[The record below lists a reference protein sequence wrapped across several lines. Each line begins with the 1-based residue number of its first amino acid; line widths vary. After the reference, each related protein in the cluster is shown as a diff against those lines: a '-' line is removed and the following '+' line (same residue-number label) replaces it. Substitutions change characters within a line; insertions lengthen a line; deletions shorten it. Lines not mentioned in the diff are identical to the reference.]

1 MTKTLTLYSREGCH
15 LCAQMR
21 AELDAL
27 LEAPDF
33 PRGISIHAVDI
44 DADPELRRRFNAE
57 VPVLA
62 LGDEIIC
69 FHFLDEP
76 VLRQA
81 LSHG

>member
-15 LCAQMR
+15 LCAQLR

-33 PRGISIHAVDI
+33 PRGITVETVDI
-44 DADPELRRRFNAE
+44 DSDPELRRRFNAE

-69 FHFLDEP
+69 FHFLDESE
-76 VLRQA
+76 LRQA